1 MSKEVV
7 KDLIVGGVSELMRNP
22 HLYYFSSVGPNYC
35 HWTEDGKAALHE
47 YMNLMAWKL
56 REAEEAELNQRA
68 KDLVLKEL
76 KS

>member
-7 KDLIVGGVSELMRNP
+7 KDLIVGGVSELVRNP
-22 HLYYFSSVGPNYC
+22 RLYYFSSVGPNYS
-35 HWTEDGKAALHE
+35 HWTEDGKTALHE

-56 REAEEAELNQRA
+56 REAEETELNQRA
-68 KDLVLKEL
+68 KDLVMKEL